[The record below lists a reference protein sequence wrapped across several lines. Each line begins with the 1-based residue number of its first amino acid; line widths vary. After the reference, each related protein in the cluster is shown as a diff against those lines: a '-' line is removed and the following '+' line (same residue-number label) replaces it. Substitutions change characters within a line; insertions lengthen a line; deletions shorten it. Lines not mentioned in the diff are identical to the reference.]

1 MEIPLKSITH
11 AVNGGLAHGL
21 RTTIYGIDEDGMMW
35 ELDPK
40 TREWR
45 RIDNPRTGV
54 GKTYPDDPGDTTPTH
69 NDL

>member
-1 MEIPLKSITH
+1 MEIPLRAITH

-35 ELDPK
+35 ELDQK
-40 TREWR
+40 IKEWK
-45 RIDNPRTGV
+45 RIDNPRTGA
-54 GKTYPDDPGDTTPTH
+54 GKALPTDTGDRTPTH